1 MCGKNSREVK
11 KLSGKRLFIYCAGGL
26 GRDVLRLARRIN
38 QDGSRWSGI
47 CFVDDGCAKEEVNGA
62 PVLRFAS
69 YLDQRQ
75 EGDSFVIATGEAVF
89 RRNLWDKLN
98 GHGITLDTLVD
109 PGVYL
114 DEFDTLGA
122 GCVLTEGTILGGN
135 NTFGLCSYVNLGCKI
150 GHNSSMGA
158 FSTLSPGCIVSG
170 DVTIGDGTYIGT
182 GAVIRDEVS
191 IGKNCIIGMG
201 SLVTK
206 DIPDNVVAYGSP
218 CRVVRENTDGIV
230 FR

>member
-1 MCGKNSREVK
+1 M
-11 KLSGKRLFIYCAGGL
+11 SGKRLFIYCAGGL

-38 QDGSRWSGI
+38 RERARWAEI
-47 CFVDDGCAKEEVNGA
+47 FFVDDRCPKEEVNGA
-62 PVLRFAS
+62 PVLRFDG
-69 YLDQRQ
+69 YLRQRR
-75 EGDSFVIATGEAVF
+75 EGDVFVIATGETVF
-89 RRNLWDKLN
+89 RKRLWEKLSAQS
-98 GHGITLDTLVD
+98 ISLETLVS
-109 PGVYL
+109 PEVYL
-114 DEFDTLGA
+114 DEFDTLQS

-135 NTFGLCSYVNLGCKI
+135 NAFGLCSYVNLGCRI
-150 GHNSSMGA
+150 GHNASLGS

-182 GAVIRDEVS
+182 GAVIRDEVT

-201 SLVTK
+201 SLVTR